1 MNGFKAYRY
10 YVALKLHFTTDK
22 FNVFEN
28 KGHVKGSYET
38 FNARN
43 DRHLFDKLARR
54 FDSDQELIQFMVSN
68 FVYGNPN
75 MVYNQEEAEQN
86 YTEWKRIKESITK
99 LFQDDLNTL
108 ELEVQKNKY
117 SLEQIFNCT
126 NNDFPIIIKLYLGKR
141 INPQTISIIS
151 DIYEP
156 IAEWK
161 NDSTMGLILE
171 NELRIL
177 YKIKGFFKY
186 DRDKLSKIFSEFCT
200 NFDAGLYK

>member
-54 FDSDQELIQFMVSN
+54 FDSDQDLIQFMVSN

-161 NDSTMGLILE
+161 NDSTMALILE

-186 DRDKLSKIFSEFCT
+186 DKDKLSKIFSEFCT

>member
-54 FDSDQELIQFMVSN
+54 FDSDQDLIQFMVSN

-75 MVYNQEEAEQN
+75 MIYNQEESEQN

-108 ELEVQKNKY
+108 ELEAQKNKY

-141 INPQTISIIS
+141 TNPQTISIIS

-161 NDSTMGLILE
+161 KDPTMGLILE

-186 DRDKLSKIFSEFCT
+186 DKDKLSKIFSEFYT

>member
-108 ELEVQKNKY
+108 ELEAQKNKY

>member
-54 FDSDQELIQFMVSN
+54 FDSDQDLIQFMVSN

-161 NDSTMGLILE
+161 NDATMGLILE

-186 DRDKLSKIFSEFCT
+186 DKDKLSKIFSEFCT

>member
-75 MVYNQEEAEQN
+75 MIYNQEEAEQN

-108 ELEVQKNKY
+108 ELEAQKNKY

-161 NDSTMGLILE
+161 NDATMGLILE

-186 DRDKLSKIFSEFCT
+186 DKDKLSKIFSEFCT

>member
-54 FDSDQELIQFMVSN
+54 FDTDQELIQFMVSN

-75 MVYNQEEAEQN
+75 MIYNQEEAEQN
-86 YTEWKRIKESITK
+86 YTEWKRVKESITK
-99 LFQDDLNTL
+99 VFKDDLNTI
-108 ELEVQKNKY
+108 ELEAQMNKY
-117 SLEQIFNCT
+117 SLEQIYNCT
-126 NNDFPIIIKLYLGKR
+126 NNDFPVIIKLYLGKR

-151 DIYEP
+151 DIHEP

-186 DRDKLSKIFSEFCT
+186 DKDKLSKIFNEFCT
-200 NFDAGLYK
+200 NFDVGLYK

>member
-28 KGHVKGSYET
+28 KGNIKGSYET

-54 FDSDQELIQFMVSN
+54 FDTDQELIQFIVAN
-68 FVYGNPN
+68 FVYGNTN
-75 MVYNQEEAEQN
+75 MIYNQEEAEEHLI
-86 YTEWKRIKESITK
+86 EWKRVKESITK
-99 LFQDDLNTL
+99 IFQDDLNSL
-108 ELEVQKNKY
+108 ELELQKNKY
-117 SLEQIFNCT
+117 TIEQLFNCT

-141 INPQTISIIS
+141 INPQTVSIITTLY
-151 DIYEP
+151 DN
-156 IAEWK
+156 AKLWK
-161 NDSTMGLILE
+161 DDPNMGLILE

-177 YKIKGFFKY
+177 CKMNGFFKY
-186 DRDKLSKIFSEFCT
+186 DSNKLGKIFYEFYT
-200 NFDAGLYK
+200 NCYVDLYK

>member
-43 DRHLFDKLARR
+43 DKHLFDKLARR
-54 FDSDQELIQFMVSN
+54 FDSDQDLIQFMVSN

-75 MVYNQEEAEQN
+75 MIYNQEEAEQH

-99 LFQDDLNTL
+99 VFEDDLNSL
-108 ELEVQKNKY
+108 ELEAQKNKY
-117 SLEQIFNCT
+117 SLQQIINCT
-126 NNDFPIIIKLYLGKR
+126 NNDFPIIIKLYLGKQ